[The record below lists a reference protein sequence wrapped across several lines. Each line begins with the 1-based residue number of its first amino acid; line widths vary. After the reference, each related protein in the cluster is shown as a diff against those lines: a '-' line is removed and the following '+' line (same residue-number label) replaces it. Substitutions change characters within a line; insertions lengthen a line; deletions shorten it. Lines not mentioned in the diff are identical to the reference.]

1 MCEPYGCW
9 IIQLFVLGI
18 PNDHTYENLEVLKRW
33 LEKQQ
38 IVKPNF
44 ILTFSTLNG
53 NIQWEV

>member
-1 MCEPYGCW
+1 M
-9 IIQLFVLGI
+9 
-18 PNDHTYENLEVLKRW
+18 HENLEVLKRW